1 MIKGVRFTM
10 DSVDRII
17 GKRGIEKGG
26 AVQKYI
32 DKAVQEHCDPYVPM
46 KTGTLKG
53 STVGATVCG
62 SGKVVYNTP
71 YARRLYYNPQYKFH
85 GAPQR
90 GGKWFER
97 MKTDHRDAILR
108 GAAKEAG
115 GKAR

>member
-1 MIKGVRFTM
+1 MIKDVRLIM
-10 DSVDRII
+10 DPVVSILA
-17 GKRGIEKGG
+17 KRGIQKGG

-46 KTGTLKG
+46 KTGELKG
-53 STVGATVCG
+53 STIGASVIG
-62 SGKVVYNTP
+62 SGKVAYNTP

-90 GGKWFER
+90 GAKWFER
-97 MKTDHRDAILR
+97 MKTDHREAILR

-115 GKAR
+115 GKAK